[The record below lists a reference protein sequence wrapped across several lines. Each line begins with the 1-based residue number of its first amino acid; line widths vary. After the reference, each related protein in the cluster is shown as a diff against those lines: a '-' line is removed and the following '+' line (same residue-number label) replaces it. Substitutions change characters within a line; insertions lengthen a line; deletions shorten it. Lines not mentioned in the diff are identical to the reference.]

1 VNVVQPAGA
10 AFNESPLETPSAY
23 ANPVPPANAA
33 APATPAP
40 ANSTA
45 ADRARRHTRYF
56 LAWAHRAAPV
66 HLTADIN
73 MTTVEAHRAATLAAT
88 GRRYSPVSYLVW
100 AGGRVLAEFPEANA
114 SVGGVPGMAPRTVR
128 HGRIAAKVALD
139 HRAESGERAVLT
151 AVLPDVDRLGLEEIQ
166 RMVDAYREGG
176 AGAAAERVRLLGR
189 LPGPLGRLAFRL
201 AVGGPGAARRRPAL
215 LGTFAVSSLG
225 GHPGVD
231 GFVSYGGTAVTLSA
245 GRTKERVVVRDGRA
259 AVAPVLRLG
268 LTFDHRVIDGGT
280 AADILD
286 RLVDVLEA
294 CDADVPGG
302 RDGHRHRAGD
312 RASPSGDEGR
322 SVGPVHRRA
331 A

>member
-1 VNVVQPAGA
+1 
-10 AFNESPLETPSAY
+10 
-23 ANPVPPANAA
+23 
-33 APATPAP
+33 
-40 ANSTA
+40 
-45 ADRARRHTRYF
+45 
-56 LAWAHRAAPV
+56 
-66 HLTADIN
+66 
-73 MTTVEAHRAATLAAT
+73 MTTIEAHRAGG

-114 SVGGVPGMAPRTVR
+114 SVGGVPGLAPRTVR
-128 HGRIAAKVALD
+128 HGRVAAKVAMD
-139 HRAESGERAVLT
+139 RRGPRGERAVVT
-151 AVLPDVDRLGLEEIQ
+151 AVLADVDRLGLEEIQ
-166 RMVDAYREGG
+166 ELVDAQREG
-176 AGAAAERVRLLGR
+176 GAAAERVRLLGR

-201 AVGGPGAARRRPAL
+201 AVAGPGAGRRRPGL

-225 GHPGVD
+225 GHRGVD

-245 GRTKERVVVRDGRA
+245 GRTKERVVVRDGRVV
-259 AVAPVLRLG
+259 VAPVLRLG

-322 SVGPVHRRA
+322 AVGPVHRRA